1 MVRNKLKN
9 KKILITGASSGIGER
24 LAWHI
29 AENGGI
35 PIMLARSID
44 KLEKQQRLIEQE
56 LRAASFIYRVD
67 LQNEAQ
73 LDAVMNDILLDHKQI
88 HGLINNAGVGKF
100 AYVKDIT
107 QQDVNHMYQL
117 NVFALI
123 HMTKIMLV
131 HFSQYQ
137 EGHIVNIASQA
148 AKISTPKSAVYAS
161 TKHAVLGFTNALR
174 QELTA
179 DKEINVSGVN
189 LGPVSTNFFAA
200 ADPEGTYQKSVE
212 RYMLDPDRVAH
223 AIVRHLFTQK
233 REINLPYWM
242 ELGGK
247 IYQLF
252 PGLLERVLKRQF
264 NKK

>member
-1 MVRNKLKN
+1 MIRNRLEN

-29 AENGGI
+29 ANNDGI
-35 PIMLARSID
+35 PIMLARSMD
-44 KLEKQQRLIEQE
+44 KLKQQQQLLKQKSRTE
-56 LRAASFIYRVD
+56 SFIYQVD
-67 LQNEAQ
+67 LQNGGE
-73 LDAVMNDILLDHKQI
+73 LDAVINNILLDHKRI

-100 AYVKDIT
+100 DFVKDIT
-107 QQDVNHMYQL
+107 WQDVDQMYQL
-117 NVFALI
+117 NVFAVI
-123 HMTKIMLV
+123 QITKRMLG
-131 HFSQYQ
+131 HFSHYQ

-148 AKISTPKSAVYAS
+148 AKIATPKSAVYAS
-161 TKHAVLGFTNALR
+161 TKHAILGFTNALR
-174 QELTA
+174 QELT
-179 DKEINVSGVN
+179 DEKISVTGVN
-189 LGPVSTNFFAA
+189 LGPVRTNFFVQ

-212 RYMLDPDRVAH
+212 RYMLDPDRVAKT
-223 AIVRHLFTQK
+223 IVRHLFTTK

-252 PGLLERVLKRQF
+252 PSFVERALKSQF

>member
-1 MVRNKLKN
+1 MRYRLKN

-24 LAWHI
+24 IAWYI

-44 KLEKQQRLIEQE
+44 KLEKQQQLLEQE
-56 LRAASFIYRVD
+56 LRAVSFIYQVD
-67 LQNEAQ
+67 LQNETE
-73 LDAVMNDILLDHKQI
+73 LNAVMNDILLDHKQI

-107 QQDVNHMYQL
+107 WQDVDHMYQL

-123 HMTKIMLV
+123 NMTKRTLV

-137 EGHIVNIASQA
+137 EGHIINIASQA

-174 QELTA
+174 QEMTGT
-179 DKEINVSGVN
+179 KINVTAVN
-189 LGPVSTNFFAA
+189 LGPVRTNFFAQ
-200 ADPEGTYQKSVE
+200 ADPEGTYQRSVE
-212 RYMLDPDRVAH
+212 RYMLDPDRVAKK
-223 AIVRHLFTQK
+223 VVQHLFTTK

>member
-1 MVRNKLKN
+1 MRHKLKN

-44 KLEKQQRLIEQE
+44 KLEKQQRLLEQE
-56 LRAASFIYRVD
+56 IRAVSFIYQVD

-107 QQDVNHMYQL
+107 RQDVSHMYDL

-123 HMTKIMLV
+123 NITKRMLA
-131 HFSQYQ
+131 HFIYYQ
-137 EGHIVNIASQA
+137 EGHVVNIASQA
-148 AKISTPKSAVYAS
+148 AKIATPKSAVYAS

-174 QELTA
+174 QELT
-179 DKEINVSGVN
+179 DTGEIYVTGVN
-189 LGPVSTNFFAA
+189 LGPVRTNFFAA

-212 RYMLDPDRVAH
+212 RYMLDPDRVAKT
-223 AIVRHLFTQK
+223 IVRHLFNQK
-233 REINLPYWM
+233 REINMPYWM

-252 PGLLERVLKRQF
+252 PSLLERVLKRQF